1 MADKKKYHHGDL
13 RAHLVE
19 TIRELIEESG
29 PDGFRIAEA
38 CRRAGVSTAAPYKHF
53 ADRDAILRAVA
64 LSGMERLRDAMAEA
78 AASRAVGDPAR
89 IAALGR
95 SYVEFAR
102 REPGVFRMMFGLTE
116 AHGGDAGLEAVGEAA
131 EGIVARVVAEH
142 MGWEPA
148 SPRARLRAYALWCFV
163 HGHCFLMLD
172 GKRAGHAGEVDE
184 PEMLAEVGRLML
196 AAD

>member
-1 MADKKKYHHGDL
+1 MTQKKTYHHGDL

-64 LSGMERLRDAMAEA
+64 LSGMERLRDAMAVA
-78 AASRAVGDPAR
+78 AASHPGGDPAR

-95 SYVEFAR
+95 SYVAFAR
-102 REPGVFRMMFGLTE
+102 AEPGVFRMMFGLTE
-116 AHGGDAGLEAVGEAA
+116 AHGGDPALEAVGAQSEA
-131 EGIVARVVAEH
+131 IVSRVVAQH
-142 MGWEPA
+142 LGWDPA

-172 GKRAGHAGEVDE
+172 GKRAEHAGEVDE
-184 PEMLAEVGRLML
+184 AEMLAEVGRLML
-196 AAD
+196 AGG